1 MHYIISHMPYT
12 TTMMY
17 SRILTVVYKMMRMS
31 RGTFPCMGLRAMGL
45 RKRGALASLICPRNQ
60 TLGLCI
66 AILACLTG
74 FSMTCRASTRFE
86 GMAIEPGISIKGI
99 SVPIGSLQ
107 SKSPALTMKVG
118 EIALEPSRIGIFRT
132 PLVPSV
138 VFKDVTLIL
147 HPATGESSWGDALSA
162 FAKDNREM
170 GNAVI
175 RRFEVRTEDQQSC
188 LKAVEG
194 RFQASKE
201 AIVLKGVEFATHDIE
216 ARFPEAFLLLK
227 GPQSGCL
234 VWSSADGNHSLPLPT
249 KKI

>member
-1 MHYIISHMPYT
+1 
-12 TTMMY
+12 
-17 SRILTVVYKMMRMS
+17 MMRMS

-45 RKRGALASLICPRNQ
+45 RKRGTLASLICPRNQ

-147 HPATGESSWGDALSA
+147 HPATGGSSWGML
-162 FAKDNREM
+162 FRHLLR
-170 GNAVI
+170 I
-175 RRFEVRTEDQQSC
+175 IVRW
-188 LKAVEG
+188 AM
-194 RFQASKE
+194 
-201 AIVLKGVEFATHDIE
+201 
-216 ARFPEAFLLLK
+216 P
-227 GPQSGCL
+227 
-234 VWSSADGNHSLPLPT
+234 SSADLKCVQRTSNHALRPSRADFRRPRKPLC
-249 KKI
+249 